1 MTSMERIRD
10 FLGQK
15 RFALVDVSRQP
26 KELSRALF
34 REFVAR
40 GYDTVPVNPEAD
52 QIDGRPCFAR
62 LEDIQPHIDS
72 VLLMTTPAVTDRLV
86 RDCAAAGIKRVWM
99 YRGGGTGAV
108 SKEAIQFCESNGISV
123 IPGECPFMFLP
134 GGAWVHRLHGFVRKI
149 AGSYPK

>member
-15 RFALVDVSRQP
+15 RFALVGVSRQP